1 MTASTPAARRRER
14 LIAIV
19 ILAVAGAYLAFGLRT
34 AANSFGCDF
43 SAYFGAA
50 NDWLAGRPIYDLSVA
65 STGTCG
71 TYQYPPPFV
80 LVALPFSL
88 FGFTIGTWLWV
99 GFLLACWAIGTAILP
114 VRLPIRWLVL
124 LLTAIG
130 WPLVFGVRIG
140 QVAPI
145 LYLAFAVG
153 WRSLDRPAVLGASVA
168 IGTLVKLQPGL
179 LGLWLIAR
187 REWRALAWAI
197 GVGLAIVAVSAVL
210 GLADWVG
217 MATLL
222 RSLTDA
228 VTNDA
233 NIAIGATL
241 HRQGLDAQVAGLVQV
256 ANTIAMLAIVVFAAL
271 RFRPG
276 ASFLVAV
283 VASQVIS
290 PIVWTHYNLVLMLP
304 VAWLLDRR
312 QWWAVVIPVAQIWI
326 LVPFIPLWS
335 YTVQFYVVLIAVL
348 AVGWRDG
355 REPVGRRVAA
365 RPPLQVGAGEPLA

>member
-1 MTASTPAARRRER
+1 
-14 LIAIV
+14 
-19 ILAVAGAYLAFGLRT
+19 GAYLAFGLRT

-43 SAYFGAA
+43 SAYYGAA

-65 STGTCG
+65 ATGTCG

-145 LYLAFAVG
+145 LYLLFAIG
-153 WRSLDRPAVLGASVA
+153 WRSLERPALLGASVA

-179 LGLWLIAR
+179 LGLWLLVR
-187 REWRALAWAI
+187 PEWRAPGWAI
-197 GVGLAIVAVSAVL
+197 GVGLAIVGVSALL
-210 GLADWVG
+210 GLADWMG

-241 HRQGLDAQVAGLVQV
+241 HRQGLDAQLAGYVQI
-256 ANTIAMLAIVVFAAL
+256 ANTLAMVAIVIVASF

-283 VASQVIS
+283 VASPVVS
-290 PIVWTHYNLVLMLP
+290 PIRWSPHH
-304 VAWLLDRR
+304 
-312 QWWAVVIPVAQIWI
+312 
-326 LVPFIPLWS
+326 PL
-335 YTVQFYVVLIAVL
+335 
-348 AVGWRDG
+348 
-355 REPVGRRVAA
+355 
-365 RPPLQVGAGEPLA
+365 